1 MNNPNQDQDRI
12 DAYLRNEMSDSERQV
27 FEKQLQQDKTLR
39 EAFEFTKELIM
50 ALKDREAKRKKVSA
64 WEVELQQEADL
75 KLRKIRFVRY
85 SAIGL
90 GIAACLAVGIFLQP
104 LLMYNSSPSVPG
116 VSSTQSLYR
125 GTSELDTQ
133 IQSALQKQD
142 YTQTLSLVETK
153 EQEYVQ
159 RLVALLDSDTISEEQ
174 AYEVSLIETRMY
186 DLMWYK
192 ILAIQGTGDI
202 RGTRELLLYY
212 LSQDGIHRREAI
224 SLWERLS
231 KK

>member
-12 DAYLRNEMSDSERQV
+12 DAYLRHEMSDSERQV

-75 KLRKIRFVRY
+75 KRRKIRFVRY
-85 SAIGL
+85 SAIGF
-90 GIAACLAVGIFLQP
+90 GIAACLAVGVFLQP
-104 LLMYNSSPSVPG
+104 LLMFNSSPSVSD

-125 GTSELDTQ
+125 GTSETDTQ

-142 YTQTLSLVETK
+142 YTQALSLVETK
-153 EQEYVQ
+153 EQEYAQ
-159 RLVALLDSDTISEEQ
+159 RLVALLASDTISEEQ
-174 AYEVSLIETRMY
+174 AYEVSLIETQMY

-192 ILAIQGTGDI
+192 ILATQGTGDI
-202 RGTRELLLYY
+202 QGTRELLQYY
-212 LSQDGIHRREAI
+212 LSQDGNHRREAI